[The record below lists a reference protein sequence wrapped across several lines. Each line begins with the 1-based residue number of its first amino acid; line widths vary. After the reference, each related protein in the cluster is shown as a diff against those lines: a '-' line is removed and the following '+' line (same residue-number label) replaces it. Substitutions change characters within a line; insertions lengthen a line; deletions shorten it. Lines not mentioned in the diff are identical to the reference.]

1 MKVPAKL
8 EGTATIEPT
17 TNLASRVRNVLYAYP
32 VIGPV
37 VVMLVATLVFSL
49 LSDRFLS
56 PDNLSLVTQQVMVIG
71 IVGIGQTLIILTA
84 GIDLSVGYIAV
95 FVSIVMANF
104 AVSAGTPGIVALL
117 LALVVGTA
125 CGLLNG
131 ALVVG
136 LRLPPFIVTLGTMSI
151 FLALSLYISGGAA
164 IRGADMPD
172 LLTWTGSAF
181 QLGYTRVAYGVV
193 VMVVLVVLVSYAL
206 QRTAWGRHVYAVG
219 DDIVAARLSGIRT
232 RRVLLS
238 VYAVAGLL
246 YAVGAWALIGR
257 AGAASPQAAA
267 TLNLDSISAVVIGGT
282 SLFGGRGLV
291 VGTLLGA
298 LIVGIFRNGLALI
311 GVQVLWQ
318 EFAVGA
324 LIIAAVALDQW
335 IRKGS
340 R

>member
-1 MKVPAKL
+1 K
-8 EGTATIEPT
+8 
-17 TNLASRVRNVLYAYP
+17 
-32 VIGPV
+32 
-37 VVMLVATLVFSL
+37 
-49 LSDRFLS
+49 
-56 PDNLSLVTQQVMVIG
+56 
-71 IVGIGQTLIILTA
+71 
-84 GIDLSVGYIAV
+84 
-95 FVSIVMANF
+95 
-104 AVSAGTPGIVALL
+104 
-117 LALVVGTA
+117 
-125 CGLLNG
+125 
-131 ALVVG
+131 
-136 LRLPPFIVTLGTMSI
+136 
-151 FLALSLYISGGAA
+151 
-164 IRGADMPD
+164 
-172 LLTWTGSAF
+172 
-181 QLGYTRVAYGVV
+181 
-193 VMVVLVVLVSYAL
+193 
-206 QRTAWGRHVYAVG
+206 
-219 DDIVAARLSGIRT
+219 